1 MNHSQRQ
8 LLTPVRPSIFA
19 APFENNG
26 DGRAVELLSAAEQD
40 ALMQV
45 SELVEMPRNSLIYSE
60 REASRFVYNIV
71 AGVAETYRLEPEGE
85 KCVTAFLFPHDLI
98 GLSADGSYVS
108 TAKAL
113 TPLSVFRIPI
123 SSLKAILERD
133 PRLDLGLL
141 CKLCHELRHSQYHAI
156 MVSKR
161 DASVRVARFLLWI
174 QQANF
179 DQVGDR
185 SAIILP
191 MSRQEIADYVG
202 LSIEAVSRGLHFLE
216 GEGVV
221 ARDGPRLISIKDP
234 AKLRLLAGHVTAG
247 VSSAPTDISR

>member
-8 LLTPVRPSIFA
+8 LLTAVRPSIFA
-19 APFENNG
+19 APFDDNG
-26 DGRAVELLSAAEQD
+26 DGSAVELLSAAEQD

-45 SELVEMPRNSLIYSE
+45 SELIEIPRNSLLYSE

-71 AGVAETYRLEPEGE
+71 TGVAETYRIEPEGVR
-85 KCVTAFLFPHDLI
+85 CVTAFLFPHDLI
-98 GLSADGSYVS
+98 GLSADGFYVS

-123 SSLKAILERD
+123 SDLKAILERD
-133 PRLDLGLL
+133 PRLDIGLL

-179 DQVGDR
+179 DQVEGR
-185 SAIILP
+185 STIVLP
-191 MSRQEIADYVG
+191 MSRQEVADYVG

-216 GEGVV
+216 EEGAVT
-221 ARDGPRLISIKDP
+221 RDGPRLISVKDP
-234 AKLRLLAGHVTAG
+234 VKLSLLAGHV
-247 VSSAPTDISR
+247 PTVASPVPPGSFR

>member
-1 MNHSQRQ
+1 M
-8 LLTPVRPSIFA
+8 
-19 APFENNG
+19 
-26 DGRAVELLSAAEQD
+26 
-40 ALMQV
+40 
-45 SELVEMPRNSLIYSE
+45 
-60 REASRFVYNIV
+60 
-71 AGVAETYRLEPEGE
+71 
-85 KCVTAFLFPHDLI
+85 TAFLFPHDLI
-98 GLSADGSYVS
+98 GLSSDGFYVS

-113 TPLSVFRIPI
+113 TALSVFRIPI

-133 PRLDLGLL
+133 PRLDLSLL
-141 CKLCHELRHSQYHAI
+141 CKLCHELRHAQYHAI

-185 SAIILP
+185 STIILP

-216 GEGVV
+216 EEGAV
-221 ARDGPRLISIKDP
+221 ARDGPRLIVVKDA
-234 AKLRLLAGHVTAG
+234 AKLRSLAGHVTTA
-247 VSSAPTDISR
+247 VSPATTDISS

>member
-8 LLTPVRPSIFA
+8 LLTAARPSIFA
-19 APFENNG
+19 APFENSV
-26 DGRAVELLSAAEQD
+26 DGLAVELLSAAEQD

-45 SELVEMPRNSLIYSE
+45 SELIEIPRNSLLYSE
-60 REASRFVYNIV
+60 SEASRFVYNIV
-71 AGVAETYRLEPEGE
+71 TGVAETYRIEAEGE

-98 GLSADGSYVS
+98 GLSADGFYVS

-174 QQANF
+174 QQA
-179 DQVGDR
+179 DSGQVGDR
-185 SAIILP
+185 SAIVLP

-216 GEGVV
+216 EEGAV
-221 ARDGPRLISIKDP
+221 ARDGPRLISVKDP
-234 AKLRLLAGHVTAG
+234 AKLRLLAGHVPTAASP
-247 VSSAPTDISR
+247 VPTDTSR